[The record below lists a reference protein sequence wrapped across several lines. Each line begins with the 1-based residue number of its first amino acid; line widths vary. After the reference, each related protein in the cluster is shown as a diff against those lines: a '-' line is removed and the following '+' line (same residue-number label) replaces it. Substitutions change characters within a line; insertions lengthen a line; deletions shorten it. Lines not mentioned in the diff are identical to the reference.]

1 MPCGRASTCHA
12 WRCPPPDPLAPRPGT
27 GPDFTS
33 PVSRNEPQAMI
44 KRPQIMNK
52 HLDARRLD
60 DLLSRLAAPRQ
71 RPPVGESLA
80 TGERIVME
88 SKDALQAKTGGRVD
102 NRDLITR
109 LSTPRVIDLSMPPP
123 SGEAVMIDCL
133 KRTPRRAPNID
144 HLARL
149 ARPSRRGGSAFNW
162 GVGLAGSDDVQ
173 DDRTGTPISMRT
185 TLPPHLDGDQQDPQA
200 TDRSSMKLI
209 VGTEDQ
215 DSRPTTSSTR
225 PGTSS
230 TSMRKSQP
238 KAPGSDSQG
247 FKIYVGP
254 VG

>member
-1 MPCGRASTCHA
+1 
-12 WRCPPPDPLAPRPGT
+12 
-27 GPDFTS
+27 
-33 PVSRNEPQAMI
+33 MI

-185 TLPPHLDGDQQDPQA
+185 TSPPHLDGDQQDPQA
-200 TDRSSMKLI
+200 ASDRSSMKLLF
-209 VGTEDQ
+209 GTEDQ
-215 DSRPTTSSTR
+215 DSRPTSSMSNRTNKGKDALGKDK
-225 PGTSS
+225 PS
-230 TSMRKSQP
+230 P
-238 KAPGSDSQG
+238 KASGSESQG
-247 FKIYVGP
+247 FKIFVGN
-254 VG
+254 VDS